1 MLAFPALIMWSAFFL
16 ALLDHK
22 WVNVFPIMLQKFVVS
37 WCNSYHKMLMEV
49 IDESYISIEFL
60 LKVWF
65 SAMSM

>member
-1 MLAFPALIMWSAFFL
+1 MGKCISYNAA
-16 ALLDHK
+16 K
-22 WVNVFPIMLQKFVVS
+22 VVVS
-37 WCNSYHKMLMEV
+37 WCNSNHKMLMEV